1 MKKSISTI
9 LCILLALLTAISI
22 FMIVRHYAEEKKAA
36 DSYSDMLEFVVTE
49 GDEETETTEPSETD
63 GTESDT
69 TPDTEP
75 VQVEQPIRIDFDQ
88 LLAQYPDTVGWL
100 YCECTPINYPVMQSS
115 DNDYYLRRLPDGT
128 YNTAGSLFADYR
140 CGEIGETNNYII
152 YGHNMKNGTMFSSLT
167 KYKSQSYYDEHPV
180 LYLYTPEG
188 DYKIELIAGLVSK
201 PTGEVY
207 NTNQTY
213 EQVLE
218 YYFHSTFCSTITPRD
233 DEKYITLS
241 TCSYQ
246 YENARYVVVGKLNKI
261 SD

>member
-1 MKKSISTI
+1 MKKVFLTI
-9 LCILLALLTAISI
+9 LCILLALLAAISI
-22 FMIVRHYAEEKKAA
+22 FMIVRYYADEKKAA

-63 GTESDT
+63 GTVSDT
-69 TPDTEP
+69 TPETEP
-75 VQVEQPIRIDFDQ
+75 AQEKQPVKIDFDQ
-88 LLAQYPDTVGWL
+88 LLTQYPDTVGWL
-100 YCECTPINYPVMQSS
+100 YCEGTPINYPVMQSS

-188 DYKIELIAGLVSK
+188 DYKIELIAGFVSK

-207 NTNQTY
+207 HTDQIY

-218 YYFHSTFCSTITPRD
+218 YCSRSTFCSDVVPNNEDT
-233 DEKYITLS
+233 YITLS
-241 TCSYQ
+241 TCSYE
-246 YENARYVVVGKLNKI
+246 YENARFVVIGILK
-261 SD
+261 